1 MVEAPT
7 VQLAQE
13 VAERIAVEVRNASP
27 VPA

>member
-7 VQLAQE
+7 LELATE
-13 VAERIAVEVRNASP
+13 VAERIAVEVRRASP